1 MNGTCH
7 FLNATWYDDGQRVN
21 EVAEAGKIGHV
32 VMRHFRYIDHGILG
46 GSIPFLTG
54 DETGKTIFAETI
66 AAECGSVNQLRSHAG
81 IAVQLAPPLQ
91 EFVTEPGKRID
102 TALCLV
108 VMQIDARSFD
118 QIAIPGGTANVP
130 ASFRFAQRLVKFT
143 EIKKAETGKG
153 GKERLDTV
161 AFRKIVP
168 GERVLP
174 GAVHDIK
181 RRALSVS
188 CFIRLLG
195 DIEVGGGERSQK
207 LRQIRGIQL
216 LGFAYGGFGL

>member
-1 MNGTCH
+1 MPVRSPQLRRSHCPGVPMAKLS
-7 FLNATWYDDGQRVN
+7 FLGLAAGSMAGMMLYVSFFPCGEILATDDGQRVN

-66 AAECGSVNQLRSHAG
+66 AAECGGVNQLRSHAG

-91 EFVTEPGKRID
+91 EFVTEPFKRIN

-118 QIAIPGGTANVP
+118 QIAIPGGAANVP

-143 EIKKAETGKG
+143 EIKK
-153 GKERLDTV
+153 
-161 AFRKIVP
+161 
-168 GERVLP
+168 
-174 GAVHDIK
+174 
-181 RRALSVS
+181 
-188 CFIRLLG
+188 
-195 DIEVGGGERSQK
+195 
-207 LRQIRGIQL
+207 
-216 LGFAYGGFGL
+216 